1 MPKPVKTNH
10 RYISGLD
17 GLRAISVIAV
27 ILYHLHVSGIVGG
40 YLGVTIFFVLSG
52 YLITDLL
59 LNEYEKYGK
68 IDLKSFWIRRFRRL
82 IPALFIMLILIGFW
96 ITLFQRSFLVGL
108 RSEILAAAFY
118 ISNWFYVV
126 QEHSYFTKFSPPSPL
141 QHMWSLAVEEQF
153 YIIWPLILI
162 VSLSFIR
169 KKEKFALWIIGGA
182 IISAIMMA
190 IMYTPGEDPSRVYY
204 GTDTRAFSLLIGAA
218 LAFVWPSG
226 KLKEKVTDEAK
237 KLLNWAGT
245 GSFLILLLMFIFMH
259 EEGPFLY
266 YGGMLFASI
275 VTAILIATIV
285 HPASQVGDILSFKP
299 LLWVGVRSYGI
310 YIWHFPLVVLMDA
323 GVDGVD
329 VPLWRTLFIIGLT
342 LLLAEL
348 SWRFVEDP
356 VRKGEWKI
364 WLHKFQTHE
373 WSWNWKEWAL
383 PYRIGSA
390 FVGCIIIVFAMG
402 MVFTPAQKQTN
413 SEALE
418 QHLKDEQKKLSEE
431 KDIKEKTLPSSTAL
445 DKEKVT
451 KNVETAHEKKSI
463 ATAVAAKK
471 ETTGKDIKAMTV
483 SPSISVTAI
492 GDSVMLSAASSL
504 KKQIPQIVVDAKVGR
519 QVYETVKVVN
529 NLKRKGKL
537 GKVVLLGLGSNG
549 DFSKTQLEDL
559 LKEIGNDRHIYL
571 VNTRVPRN
579 WQNSVNRKINRAVK
593 SHKNVKL
600 IDWYSMTNR
609 QYDLFYDDQI
619 HPNQKGAKY
628 YTALISNK
636 IATGER

>member
-59 LNEYEKYGK
+59 VNEYEKYGT
-68 IDLKSFWIRRFRRL
+68 INLKSFWIRRFRRL
-82 IPALFIMLILIGFW
+82 IPALFTMLILIGFW

-108 RSEILAAAFY
+108 RSEILAAASY

-169 KKEKFALWIIGGA
+169 KKEKFSLWILGGA
-182 IISAIMMA
+182 IASAIMMA
-190 IMYTPGEDPSRVYY
+190 IMFTPGEDPSRVYY
-204 GTDTRAFSLLIGAA
+204 GTDTRAFSLLIGAV
-218 LAFVWPSG
+218 LAFLWPSG

-237 KLLNWAGT
+237 KLLNGAGA
-245 GSFLILLLMFIFMH
+245 GSFFILLLMFIFMH

-266 YGGMLFASI
+266 YGGMLLASI

-285 HPASQVGDILSFKP
+285 HPASHIGDILSFKP

-310 YIWHFPLVVLMDA
+310 YIWHFPLVVLMGA

-329 VPLWRTLFIIGLT
+329 IPLWKTFFIIGLT

-373 WSWNWKEWAL
+373 WSWNWKEWDL
-383 PYRIGSA
+383 PYKIGSA
-390 FVGCIIIVFAMG
+390 FVGCIMIVFVIG
-402 MVFTPAQKQTN
+402 MVFPPVPKQTN

-418 QHLKDEQKKLSEE
+418 QHLKEEQNKL
-431 KDIKEKTLPSSTAL
+431 DKEKNTKKNTSSTSTAL

-451 KNVETAHEKKSI
+451 KNVDDQQSS

-471 ETTGKDIKAMTV
+471 ETTGKDIKPMTV
-483 SPSISVTAI
+483 SSSISVTAI

-519 QVYETVKVVN
+519 QVYETTKIVN
-529 NLKRKGKL
+529 NLKQKGQL
-537 GKVVLLGLGSNG
+537 GKVVVLGLGSNG
-549 DFSKTQLEDL
+549 DFSETQLNNL
-559 LKEIGNDRHIYL
+559 LETIGDDHHIYL

-579 WQNSVNRKINRAVK
+579 WQNNVNRKIKYAVK
-593 SHKNVKL
+593 KHKNVKL
-600 IDWYSMTNR
+600 IDWYSVTNR

-619 HPNQKGAKY
+619 HPNQTGAEY
-628 YTALISNK
+628 YTALISSK